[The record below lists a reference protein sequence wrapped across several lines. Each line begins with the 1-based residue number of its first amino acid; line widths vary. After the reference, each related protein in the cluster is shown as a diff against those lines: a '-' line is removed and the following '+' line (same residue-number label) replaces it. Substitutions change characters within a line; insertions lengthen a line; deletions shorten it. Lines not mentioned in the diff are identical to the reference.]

1 MWVINFL
8 FCLRIN
14 TKIFWKFL
22 IVSIWV
28 FKARHAQSTQ
38 NNKFAISF
46 QYLTK
51 KVSGEGFFCM
61 QRSMK
66 VSYKSIL
73 WVWFGLSSLPKVPK
87 IASLQPLSFI
97 SNKKLKM
104 KLVIC
109 MQISMKMVTVLWPST
124 CPARWYNQYWWAWSN
139 IVKVLNV
146 NVLQYF
152 YNISKYIWKHFCNL
166 LRKSVATAIVLY
178 CDAKYSDILRGPV
191 TFFVIC

>member
-1 MWVINFL
+1 
-8 FCLRIN
+8 
-14 TKIFWKFL
+14 
-22 IVSIWV
+22 
-28 FKARHAQSTQ
+28 
-38 NNKFAISF
+38 
-46 QYLTK
+46 
-51 KVSGEGFFCM
+51 M

-66 VSYKSIL
+66 VTYKSIL
-73 WVWFGLSSLPKVPK
+73 WLWFGWSSLPKVSK
-87 IASLQPLSFI
+87 IACLQSLSFI

-109 MQISMKMVTVLWPST
+109 MQISMKMVAVLWPST